1 MANKVRTVGEEI
13 RQTKP
18 FDSRAEEAI
27 LTLYRTADAVQRDF
41 TTLIEPHGISAQQY
55 NVLRILRGAGSDGL
69 PTLEIAD
76 RMIERTPGITRLL
89 DGLESSGFV
98 CKENCA
104 TDARVSY
111 AKLTDE
117 GFETLRRASVT
128 HLRGIDDL
136 FVGRYS
142 EPELATLAELLS
154 RLPLAGTDA
163 KPGSV
168 PCS

>member
-89 DGLESSGFV
+89 DKLE
-98 CKENCA
+98 
-104 TDARVSY
+104 
-111 AKLTDE
+111 AKRLVRRHRCPRDRRQVLCNITE
-117 GFETLRRASVT
+117 G
-128 HLRGIDDL
+128 GIRL
-136 FVGRYS
+136 
-142 EPELATLAELLS
+142 LAELDQPVAETGVRAMRGLS
-154 RLPLAGTDA
+154 AAQLRQLIDLLNQLRAALG
-163 KPGSV
+163 
-168 PCS
+168 

>member
-89 DGLESSGFV
+89 DKLE
-98 CKENCA
+98 
-104 TDARVSY
+104 
-111 AKLTDE
+111 AKRLVRRHRCPRDRRQVLCNITE
-117 GFETLRRASVT
+117 G
-128 HLRGIDDL
+128 GIRL
-136 FVGRYS
+136 
-142 EPELATLAELLS
+142 LAELDQPVAETGVRAMRGLS
-154 RLPLAGTDA
+154 AAQLRQLIDLLNQLRAA
-163 KPGSV
+163 LS
-168 PCS
+168 